1 MIKPET
7 RNQKSEAMA
16 SRLRGARRRWG
27 FAFTE
32 VLFAV
37 MVLGIGFI
45 MIAAM
50 FPVTIRQTQN
60 TMQDV
65 VGANEAK
72 AALAYM
78 QTIAS
83 DTNFPPTVPP
93 FPPGKPDP
101 NNPAQIFSMTQAP
114 YLPPASATLP
124 KYPGYVAMRG
134 NFVNPNNPR
143 IAWVPVYRRG
153 IHFKG
158 GNLVADSFAQVFVFA
173 IQSRNRTQYYPYQD
187 PGRLYSDFDPP
198 AGAATP
204 EFSPAPSATWQEF
217 STLSPRQLKVVVQYY
232 PAASPPHGELTIP
245 DPIARQWAAPGAY
258 VIIASDPNANAPLN
272 TPGQS
277 NGRVYQLGNPIDEP
291 NGVWNLAPGSDMI
304 RKGNVIS
311 AGDDNDIPTA
321 NPAAAYMIGRG
332 YTDPFN
338 AAAGYSGPAQDIAVY
353 TGFIQIPP

>member
-1 MIKPET
+1 MMKPEA
-7 RNQKSEAMA
+7 RNQKPEI
-16 SRLRGARRRWG
+16 RRTPRRRGG

-60 TMQDV
+60 TMGDV

-83 DTNFPPTVPP
+83 DLNFPVTVPP

-101 NNPAQIFSMTQAP
+101 SKPAQLFSMTQAP
-114 YLPPASATLP
+114 YPPAPAATPPAP
-124 KYPGYVAMRG
+124 KWPGYMAMRG

-153 IHFKG
+153 VHFQG
-158 GNLVADSFAQVFVFA
+158 TNLVADSFAQVFVFA
-173 IQSRNRTQYYPYQD
+173 IQSRNRTQYYPWPD
-187 PGRLYSDFDPP
+187 PGRAYSDFDIPP
-198 AGAATP
+198 GAKP
-204 EFSPAPSATWQEF
+204 NEL
-217 STLSPRQLKVVVQYY
+217 STLEPRQLDVIVQYDTTKLQ
-232 PAASPPHGELTIP
+232 GVLTIT
-245 DPIARQWAAPGAY
+245 DPIARKWAAPGAY
-258 VIIASDPNANAPLN
+258 VIIASDPNANLPLN
-272 TPGQS
+272 TLGQS

-291 NGVWNLAPGSDMI
+291 NGVWSLTVGTDMI
-304 RKGNVIS
+304 RQNVNAPGTPIP
-311 AGDDNDIPTA
+311 GDDNEIPTA
-321 NPAAAYMIGRG
+321 TPATAYMVGRG
-332 YTDPFN
+332 YTNPLN
-338 AAAGYSGPAQDIAVY
+338 APDGYSGPAQDIAVY
-353 TGFIQIPP
+353 TGYIQIPP